1 MSSRSRYI
9 THDISHPLN
18 LAMIT
23 YVISFKARHGK
34 DQFVKLFQMDIF
46 SMYINELINSNTVLY
61 VYFVCYE
68 IQFSDNRI
76 NIASYEQRDELWLVN
91 IIAVFFKLSY
101 LFTFNEN
108 PNVAIFTMKTTLALS
123 SIIINFACFSL

>member
-1 MSSRSRYI
+1 M
-9 THDISHPLN
+9 
-18 LAMIT
+18 
-23 YVISFKARHGK
+23 G
-34 DQFVKLFQMDIF
+34 IF
-46 SMYINELINSNTVLY
+46 LMYINELINSNTVLY
-61 VYFVCYE
+61 VYIVCYE

-76 NIASYEQRDELWLVN
+76 NIASYEQRDEFWLVN

-123 SIIINFACFSL
+123 SIIINFACLSP

>member
-1 MSSRSRYI
+1 M
-9 THDISHPLN
+9 L
-18 LAMIT
+18 
-23 YVISFKARHGK
+23 
-34 DQFVKLFQMDIF
+34 QMRPF
-46 SMYINELINSNTVLY
+46 SIYINELINSNILLY

-68 IQFSDNRI
+68 IQFSDNQI
-76 NIASYEQRDELWLVN
+76 NIASYDQRNELWLRN